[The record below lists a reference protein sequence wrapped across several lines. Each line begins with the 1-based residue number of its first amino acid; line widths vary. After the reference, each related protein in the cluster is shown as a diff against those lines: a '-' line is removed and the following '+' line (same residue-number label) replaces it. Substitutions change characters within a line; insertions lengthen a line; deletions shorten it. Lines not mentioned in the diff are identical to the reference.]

1 MTHSVQT
8 DLSHFKRD
16 NTTQTYLPKYVYRHT
31 KFQYIP
37 FLYIC
42 RTQVTQTKT
51 EDSSSV
57 PKPSTYI
64 AGLRGQVIPPVKVDL
79 TLSIETHNNI
89 TT

>member
-1 MTHSVQT
+1 M
-8 DLSHFKRD
+8 
-16 NTTQTYLPKYVYRHT
+16 
-31 KFQYIP
+31 
-37 FLYIC
+37 
-42 RTQVTQTKT
+42 TQTKT

-64 AGLRGQVIPPVKVDL
+64 AGLRGQVIPPGKVDL